1 MTKRELGRIIKVA
14 RLLHLATSFGLLMLP
29 VILIVAFAIGE
40 MGVDDVRDTYSDYIL
55 PDVISTGL
63 YLTILAIE
71 MVSVVIAAYILWNMR
86 TLFGFYK
93 SGETL
98 SARCADQILRIGQG
112 LLAVGIIGFLS
123 NTVIVLLLTMANEV
137 GTRTLAFTF
146 TDGDIGFFLAGGLIV
161 VIGWVMREAVQ
172 VAEENRGFV

>member
-1 MTKRELGRIIKVA
+1 
-14 RLLHLATSFGLLMLP
+14 MLP
-29 VILIVAFAIGE
+29 VILIVAFAIDE
-40 MGVDDVRDTYSDYIL
+40 MGVDDIRDTYSDYVL
-55 PDVISTGL
+55 PPVIGPGL
-63 YLTILAIE
+63 YGIILAIE
-71 MVSVVIAAYILWNMR
+71 MVSVVIAAYILWQMR

-98 SARCADQILRIGQG
+98 SARCADRILRIGQG
-112 LLAVGIIGFLS
+112 LVTVGVVGFLS
-123 NTVIVLLLTMANEV
+123 NTAIVLLLTMANQA
-137 GTRTLAFTF
+137 GSRTLSLTF